1 MAKITV
7 INEPD
12 GDRIPFLRGILV
24 QSLVNAG
31 LSFADAYELAQETR
45 NALQDNQEISNQAL
59 REKVAS
65 LIEARFG
72 KERRRSYEVKHETT
86 PGIIIHT
93 STRSAPFSAGILS
106 HSLETCAIPP
116 EMALQ
121 GARRV
126 YASLRKTGHK
136 EVDHKSLRRVIYRCL
151 QQHCS
156 RETADKYLSWRR
168 FENSGEALILLIG
181 GATGTGKSTVASE
194 LAFRMGISRIQSTD
208 MMREI
213 IRSYLTPQVVPT
225 LGYSSFEAWRGL
237 PAPAEGQE
245 LEIEAPVVAGFLAQF
260 AAMKPALQAT
270 IERAIKERQHLILEG
285 VHVVSTELEAPGKDS
300 PGIVVPLMLATME
313 KEMLGKQLR
322 RRGREASVHKPSR
335 YLDNL
340 DNIWELQSYLLSE
353 ADRAGVAII
362 QNWYIEDTVRAVL
375 DLVMGRVMERYPP
388 QPDGRVWESG

>member
-12 GDRIPFLRGILV
+12 GDRTPFLRGILV

-31 LSFADAYELAQETR
+31 LTFADAYELAQKTR
-45 NALQDNQEISNQAL
+45 DGLQDNQEISNQAL
-59 REKVAS
+59 REKVA
-65 LIEARFG
+65 LLLEARFG
-72 KERRRSYEVKHETT
+72 KELRRNYDVKHKTT
-86 PGIIIHT
+86 PGIIVHT
-93 STRSAPFSAGILS
+93 PMRSAPFSAGILS
-106 HSLETCAIPP
+106 HCLETCAIPP
-116 EMALQ
+116 ELALQ

-126 YASLRKTGHK
+126 YASLRKSGHK
-136 EVDHKSLRRVIYRCL
+136 EIDHKSLRRVIYRCL
-151 QQHCS
+151 REHCS
-156 RETADKYLSWRR
+156 QETADKYLSWRR

-181 GATGTGKSTVASE
+181 GATGTGKSTVSSE

-213 IRSYLTPQVVPT
+213 IRFYLTPQVVPT
-225 LGYSSFEAWRGL
+225 LGYSSFEAWQGL
-237 PAPAEGQE
+237 PAPAEGQG
-245 LEIEAPVVAGFLAQF
+245 LEIEDPVVTGFLSQF

-285 VHVVSTELEAPGKDS
+285 VHIVSTELEAPGKDS

-322 RRGREASVHKPSR
+322 RRGREVSMHKPSR

-353 ADRAGVAII
+353 ADKAGVAII
-362 QNWYIEDTVRAVL
+362 ENWYIEDTVRAIL
-375 DLVMGRVMERYPP
+375 DLVMSRITKFYLP
-388 QPDGRVWESG
+388 QSNARVWESG